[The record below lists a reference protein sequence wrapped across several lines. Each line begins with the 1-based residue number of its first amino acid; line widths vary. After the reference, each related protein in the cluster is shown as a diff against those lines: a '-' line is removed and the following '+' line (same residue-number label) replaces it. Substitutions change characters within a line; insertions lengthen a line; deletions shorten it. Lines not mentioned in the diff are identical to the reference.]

1 MSSTSTSVVPEHREW
16 GCSCP
21 QAVLFHASHGSSWLV
36 LKHLKDAHTDGSCSP
51 GYERLHVGPA
61 LLQRRPVTEPTLS
74 YTQPTS
80 PNRGGQT
87 RSTWTA
93 SYTRQSDGTP
103 VGLILGEAQPWAVC
117 LVYAS
122 RCLKSGGQL
131 SPSFQIRRVTSW
143 YGRSEVK
150 ITGCT
155 G

>member
-1 MSSTSTSVVPEHREW
+1 MLMSPGRAVPCIPWELLACAEAPQGCPHRW
-16 GCSCP
+16 F
-21 QAVLFHASHGSSWLV
+21 LFWNSP
-36 LKHLKDAHTDGSCSP
+36 SCSP
-51 GYERLHVGPA
+51 GYQRLHVGPA

-80 PNRGGQT
+80 PHRGGQT